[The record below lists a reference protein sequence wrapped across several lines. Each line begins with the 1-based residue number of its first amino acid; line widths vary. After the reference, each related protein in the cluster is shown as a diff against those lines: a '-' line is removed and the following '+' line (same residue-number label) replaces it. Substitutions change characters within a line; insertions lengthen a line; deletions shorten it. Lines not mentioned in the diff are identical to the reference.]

1 MKSWKFYTTILTGF
15 VLLSSGLFAP
25 SASAKPKGGRGHQ
38 TIYVVPSSGSSINS
52 VRYNQVQLITLSGSQ
67 RNTLY
72 HLLRGHNTVLLPR
85 TTLVQIVNQRNSL
98 PRGLQRQLAR
108 GKGLPRGIAKKIPL
122 SRQVVSYL
130 NLPRHY
136 DLYMIGS
143 NAVLIHTVT
152 GLVADFIP
160 DIL

>member
-1 MKSWKFYTTILTGF
+1 
-15 VLLSSGLFAP
+15 
-25 SASAKPKGGRGHQ
+25 
-38 TIYVVPSSGSSINS
+38 
-52 VRYNQVQLITLSGSQ
+52 VQLITLSGSQ

-130 NLPRHY
+130 NLPGHY